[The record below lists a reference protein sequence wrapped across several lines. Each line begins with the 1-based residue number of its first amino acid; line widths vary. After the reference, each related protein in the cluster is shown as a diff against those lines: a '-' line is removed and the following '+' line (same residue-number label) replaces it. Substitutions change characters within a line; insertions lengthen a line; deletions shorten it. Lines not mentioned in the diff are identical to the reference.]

1 MRYVL
6 NSLET
11 VPPGGWRWQC
21 PIHGTRFKADYFPE
35 LLEKVVGYRSAN
47 KMELPQNPAAW
58 LQDEICRQHGWGPET
73 CRLVE
78 G

>member
-6 NSLET
+6 NSLEK

-21 PIHGTRFKADYFPE
+21 PIHGTRFKADFFPE
-35 LLEKVVGYRSAN
+35 LLGKVTGYLSAN
-47 KMELPQNPAAW
+47 KMEMPRDLVEW
-58 LQDEICRQHGWGPET
+58 LQNELCCQHGWGSET

-78 G
+78 D